1 MANLKFINIDH
12 NKPKLAFSYY
22 TQSVHCSSHR
32 EYTDMNACL
41 SAIYDHALMTS
52 CLNV

>member
-1 MANLKFINIDH
+1 MAKLKFINIDH
-12 NKPKLAFSYY
+12 NKFSYY